1 MLVHMQTFLKV
12 PFPTFEGPE
21 FTPQWFAITMGTGI
35 LALLLAQLPF
45 AAAHFMAPILWVLNF
60 GLFLTFCV
68 MGALKY
74 RSRAARLDLL
84 HHPTQ
89 PFFLGTL
96 PMGLCT
102 LINGLLHFIGP
113 SSLPWAIGLWIL
125 DVLLSVGCL
134 MLLPVLRKGRTLTP
148 LWLLPLVPCGV
159 AAVGA
164 TQFMNL
170 LPETHTGILLYSGYV
185 LWGLSVPAALVMI
198 GQLIRQFQ
206 KKGLPPHQEVFG
218 LFLPI
223 GPLATG
229 ALGWFNL
236 GQHASGI
243 LYDTALPVATLLW
256 GAASVWV
263 CFALMRLQ
271 RAFQQP
277 LAFHLG
283 WWGLTFPVGAFALT
297 TLTLAGHTHLPV
309 LQQVGA
315 LMVVLIGMLWM
326 LVGGKTLKLWQVLP

>member
-1 MLVHMQTFLKV
+1 MQNFLKV
-12 PFPTFEGPE
+12 PFRTFQGPE

-35 LALLLAQLPF
+35 LALLMAQFP
-45 AAAHFMAPILWVLNF
+45 AAAAQFLALALWGLNF
-60 GLFLTFCV
+60 GLFLTFCG

-74 RSRAARLDLL
+74 RSRAARLELL

-102 LINGLLHFIGP
+102 LINGMLHFVGP
-113 SSLPWAIGLWIL
+113 SSLPWASGLWIL

-134 MLLPVLRKGRTLTP
+134 YLMPILHKGRNLTP

-159 AAVGA
+159 AAVSA
-164 TQFMNL
+164 NQLVALM
-170 LPETHTGILLYSGYV
+170 PEPFTGIFLCSGYV
-185 LWGLSVPAALVMI
+185 LWGLSVPAALVVIWKLMV
-198 GQLIRQFQ
+198 RFQ
-206 KKGLPPHQEVFG
+206 KLGLPSHQEVFG

-229 ALGWFNL
+229 ALGWFAL
-236 GQHASGI
+236 GQHASGA
-243 LYDTALPVATLLW
+243 LYSTAFPVATVLW
-256 GAASVWV
+256 SMAALWL
-263 CFALMRLQ
+263 CFALMQLKM
-271 RAFQQP
+271 AFRKP

-283 WWGLTFPVGAFALT
+283 WWGLTFPMGAFALT
-297 TLTLAGHTHLPV
+297 TLTLAGHTHLPL

-315 LMVVLIGMLWM
+315 WMVVLIGMVWM
-326 LVGGKTLKLWQVLP
+326 LVGGKTLRLWQVLP